1 MKTQRWCIP
10 VSNIGWDE
18 STGSKFL
25 RRGTFPHVVL
35 FICVIYIRLILRVAF
50 LVLTERAVL
59 RLSQIRKGPNVVG
72 PWRVVQC
79 VADGLKLAT
88 KTSLNLTPSSVKLYA
103 FSPVLLTTLAITLIS
118 SVPIP
123 IPLSSFSYNILALFL
138 VVSLLTFPFILLRF
152 TYRSA
157 YSTTRAVRVVGLI
170 MSYEILLLLLI
181 LFYKRSFGS
190 WSWTLTVSSSISPSN
205 TWSQLLLTPPLM
217 ILWLMELGRTPF
229 DLAERESELVSGFN
243 VEYGRFR
250 FLFFFFSEILCLL
263 SMSLMFSII
272 VFQPTSYATTTARI
286 LFFVLFS
293 LVVRA
298 ALPRFRLIDTQ
309 NYVWFRLT
317 PWVILVRSLI
327 TLISLT

>member
-1 MKTQRWCIP
+1 MKAQAL
-10 VSNIGWDE
+10 SSWDVE
-18 STGSKFL
+18 L
-25 RRGTFPHVVL
+25 FPHVVL
-35 FICVIYIRLILRVAF
+35 FICVLYIRLILGVAF

-59 RLSQIRKGPNVVG
+59 GLAQIRKGPNVVG
-72 PWRVVQC
+72 PWGVIQC

-103 FSPVLLTTLAITLIS
+103 FSPVLLTALAITLIS

-138 VVSLLTFPFILLRF
+138 VVSLLTFPFILLGF

-157 YSTTRAVRVVGLI
+157 YSTTGAVRVVGLM

-181 LFYKRSFGS
+181 LFYKRSFRS
-190 WSWTLTVSSSISPSN
+190 WSWTATVSPSISTSN
-205 TWSQLLLTPPLM
+205 SWSQLLLTPPLM
-217 ILWLMELGRTPF
+217 ILWLIELRRTPF
-229 DLAERESELVSGFN
+229 DLAEGESELVSRFN
-243 VEYGRFR
+243 VEYGGFR

-263 SMSLMFSII
+263 SISLMFSVI
-272 VFQPTSYATTTARI
+272 VFQPNSLITTTAGI
-286 LFFVLFS
+286 LSFVLFS
-293 LVVRA
+293 LIVRA

-317 PWVILVRSLI
+317 PWVMLVGSLM
-327 TLISLT
+327 TLLSLG